1 MKVQQEAVNVL
12 ERTSAYLKS
21 GILKKT
27 PAWYNVIAKV
37 PPTKKF
43 ARTPQL
49 THPMN
54 GKSRTALPDYSN
66 WKANSSGLYK
76 TRPNSLE
83 KKDGA
88 SKLYQSPKLVYIEDK
103 LRKLFFQQH
112 PWELSRPKILVENT
126 LETQEYDW
134 SHIQQLGKPLDG
146 ESVVQRTLFL
156 LKSGEKKELIDA
168 YDQARF
174 EFYRLRIQQE
184 IQDQV
189 AQEEAEMFGSVFHTT
204 SIEYGIAKEQKVI
217 DTWKRKALQQAELMA
232 ARASSPSASWTNET
246 EEEQKPIDQDVEEI
260 QL

>member
-1 MKVQQEAVNVL
+1 MKIQQEAVNVL

-43 ARTPQL
+43 ARAPQL
-49 THPMN
+49 INPKN
-54 GKSRTALPDYSN
+54 GKSRTVLPDYSN
-66 WKANSSGLYK
+66 WKANSAGLYK
-76 TRPNSLE
+76 TRPNHLE
-83 KKDGA
+83 KKDSA
-88 SKLYQSPKLVYIEDK
+88 SKLYQPSKLVYIEDK

-146 ESVVQRTLFL
+146 ESVVQRTLHL
-156 LKSGEKKELIDA
+156 LKSGDKKELIDA

-174 EFYRLRIQQE
+174 EFYRLRIEQE
-184 IQDQV
+184 VQDQI
-189 AQEEAEMFGSVFHTT
+189 AQEEAEMFGSVFNI
-204 SIEYGIAKEQKVI
+204 SSVEYGIAKEQKVI
-217 DTWKRKALQQAELMA
+217 DTWKRKAIQQAELMA
-232 ARASSPSASWTNET
+232 ARSSNPSASWANET
-246 EEEQKPIDQDVEEI
+246 EDAQKPIDQDVEEI